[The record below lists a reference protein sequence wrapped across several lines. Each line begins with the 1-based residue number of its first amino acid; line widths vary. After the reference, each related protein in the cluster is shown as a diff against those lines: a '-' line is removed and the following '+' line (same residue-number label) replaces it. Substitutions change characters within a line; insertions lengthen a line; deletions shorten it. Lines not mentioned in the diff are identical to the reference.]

1 MRVKSRRYNAAN
13 ETGKQF
19 YARKKKEMD
28 DYFADPKYKIYEKKI
43 WDEYKNKNQ
52 INNKSELH
60 W

>member
-1 MRVKSRRYNAAN
+1 MRVKSRRYNAAI

-52 INNKSELH
+52 INNK
-60 W
+60 